1 MLFEGLSDKS
11 TSLALSVLEVHNE
24 KVHDLCSDGDLISG
38 VPAFAEFEINSLD
51 EGIQVRFCTDMQGV
65 NIILTFL
72 VSHVTSILLCN
83 GIRLFSLSCSFLCV
97 LNRHSTTRKRAP
109 QNLYLSMSLLL
120 IFNEATVGISFP
132 LYRNVNN
139 KSKLYSISNGNFFQ
153 CST

>member
-24 KVHDLCSDGDLISG
+24 KVHDLCSDRNLISG
-38 VPAFAEFEINSLD
+38 VPTFAEFEINSLD

-72 VSHVTSILLCN
+72 VSHVTSILFLLCN
-83 GIRLFSLSCSFLCV
+83 GIRLFSLGCSFLCV
-97 LNRHSTTRKRAP
+97 LNRHSTTRKRAL

-120 IFNEATVGISFP
+120 ICNEAAVGISMVAESCHFNFNSIFTKN
-132 LYRNVNN
+132 RN
-139 KSKLYSISNGNFFQ
+139 KIPF
-153 CST
+153 